1 MEEQREMLQGEI
13 DEKSKEIGAMKKERE
28 ENRLTI
34 RDLSDKRD
42 SLGEQQKEQEQA
54 MRGEIETLKR
64 VIIIKKVKT

>member
-1 MEEQREMLQGEI
+1 MLQGEI